1 MHDDTSLTVGRVK
14 RVLEERIRPAI
25 HSAAVP
31 LTVEAHQLPGEPI
44 APTEGL
50 ALPFAPAAVGE
61 LWGPAWGT
69 TWFKLT
75 GRVPADWAGRRVE
88 ALIDLG
94 FDVNMTGFQC
104 EALAYRP
111 DGTPIKSINPRN
123 QWVPIAE
130 SAAGDE
136 AVELYL
142 EGASNPVLLDYHPFL
157 PTQEGDI
164 LTSSKEPLYRLRRL
178 DLAVFEPEVFDLS
191 LDLEVLFELQA
202 ELPATSPRRMRILQ
216 ALDDALDVLDLQ
228 HIVETAGDAR
238 ARLADVLAAP
248 AEASAHRISAVGH
261 AHIDSAWLWPVRETI
276 RKVARTTSSMT
287 TLIEEQS
294 DFQYGM
300 SSAQQYAWIKEHRPE
315 VWERVKAAVAAGR
328 FLPLGGMWVESDTVM
343 PTGESLVRQFSH
355 GQRFFEREFGIRSK
369 GVWLPD
375 SFGYSP
381 ALPQLMRRAGFE
393 WFFTQKISW
402 NQQNVFPHHSFL
414 WEGIDGSQVF
424 THFPSMDTYNS
435 QLSGMEVAKASRQ
448 FKENRLSSRSIAPV
462 GWGDGGGG
470 TTREM
475 TGKAERLRDLEGSA
489 QVVWE
494 HPDVFFDAAKAELPN
509 PAVWVGELYLEL
521 HRGTLTSQH
530 ATKALHRWAEHAL
543 VEAELWAATDAV
555 RTGAAYPQ
563 AELDRLWQAV
573 LLHEFHDILPGTSIA
588 WVHREAV
595 AVLSDVLSD
604 ARDIAD
610 AARRSLAGEGDREL
624 RFEPTSVGRGRALG
638 ASWVPEPVEGAV
650 SLVEDASA
658 GSAVHPGW
666 RLENELVS
674 VLVSG
679 EGVIVSAVDKAT
691 GRETVAPG
699 TAANL
704 FQLHQDFPNMWDA
717 WDIDRYYRN
726 SVDDLTAVSSIEA
739 SLVNGVAQ
747 IVVVRPFSESTIT
760 QTITLAAGSRTVHLR
775 NEVDWHETEKLLK
788 LAFPLDIQA
797 SHTEAETQFGYQ
809 ARVTHTNTSW
819 EAAKFETSMHRFVLV
834 REQDFGAA
842 LVNDSIYG
850 YDTTRE
856 VGEDGVTT
864 TVRLSLLRAPRFPDP
879 DTDHGL
885 HEIEVGF
892 VIGADAAIATVE
904 GIRLNSVPTVIR
916 GTREVEPLVEVSG
929 EGIVVSAVKLADDGS
944 GDVIVRVY
952 EALGRRAVG
961 ELSVG
966 FDHRGVREVSL
977 IEDEIETPRLG
988 GGLHLRPFEVRTLR
1002 IAR

>member
-14 RVLEERIRPAI
+14 RVLEERVRPAI
-25 HSAAVP
+25 HSASVP
-31 LTVEAHQLPGEPI
+31 LDVAAHQLPGEPI
-44 APTEGL
+44 APADGRGL
-50 ALPFAPAAVGE
+50 DFQPAAVGE

-130 SAAGDE
+130 AAAGDE
-136 AVELYL
+136 HVELYL

-216 ALDDALDVLDLQ
+216 AMDDALDGLDLQ

-238 ARLADVLAAP
+238 ARLAEVLAAP

-287 TLIEEQS
+287 TLIEEQP

-638 ASWVPEPVEGAV
+638 AAFVAESTAIPV
-650 SLVEDASA
+650 SLQEED
-658 GSAVHPGW
+658 GGW

-679 EGVIVSAVDKAT
+679 EGLIVSAVDKAT

-699 TAANL
+699 KAANL

-760 QTITLAAGSRTVHLR
+760 QTILLAPDSRTVLLR

-797 SHTEAETQFGYQ
+797 AHTEAETQFGYQ

-879 DTDHGL
+879 DTDHGP

-892 VIGADAAIATVE
+892 VIGADAAIATAE
-904 GIRLNSVPTVIR
+904 GIRINSLPTVIR
-916 GTREVEPLVEVSG
+916 GAREVEPLVEVSG

-966 FDHRGVREVSL
+966 FDHREVREVSL
-977 IEDEIETPRLG
+977 IEDDIDDARTG
-988 GGLHLRPFEVRTLR
+988 GELRLRPFEVRTLR
-1002 IAR
+1002 ITR

>member
-14 RVLEERIRPAI
+14 RVLDERIRPAI

-44 APTEGL
+44 APAEGL
-50 ALPFAPAAVGE
+50 ALSFAPAAVGE

-75 GRVPADWAGRRVE
+75 GRVPAEWAGRRVE

-130 SAAGDE
+130 TAAGDE
-136 AVELYL
+136 PVELYL

-287 TLIEEQS
+287 TLIEEQPE
-294 DFQYGM
+294 FQYGM

-315 VWERVKAAVAAGR
+315 VWERVKTAVAAGR

-475 TGKAERLRDLEGSA
+475 TGKAQRLRDLEGSA

-638 ASWVPEPVEGAV
+638 ASWVPEPVEPPV

-658 GSAVHPGW
+658 GSATHPGW

-674 VLVSG
+674 VLVSA
-679 EGVIVSAVDKAT
+679 EGLIVSAVDKAT

-699 TAANL
+699 KAANL

-760 QTITLAAGSRTVHLR
+760 QTILLAPGSRTVLLR

-864 TVRLSLLRAPRFPDP
+864 TLRLSLLRAPRFPDP

-892 VIGADAAIATVE
+892 VIGADAAIATAE
-904 GIRLNSVPTVIR
+904 GIRLNSMPTVIR
-916 GTREVEPLVEVSG
+916 GAREVEPLVEVSG

-966 FDHRGVREVSL
+966 FDHREVREVSL
-977 IEDEIETPRLG
+977 IEDEIEAPRLG
-988 GGLHLRPFEVRTLR
+988 GALHLRPFEVRTLR